1 MADIIEGWLHV
12 YTFNRYIEFNILDMQ
27 CFLCNHRIHLYKYEH
42 GIEEMAKSRT
52 QQGLPNKT
60 RILRLQLLTLHDELT
75 EFSDQCSFL
84 CDAFACIPA
93 HEEVIDAESIRGIS
107 YFAHWMKGRIRKMK
121 TDLIAVRNQANA
133 LK

>member
-1 MADIIEGWLHV
+1 MQ
-12 YTFNRYIEFNILDMQ
+12 RILS
-27 CFLCNHRIHLYKYEH
+27 NHCIYPHKHEY
-42 GIEEMAKSRT
+42 GIEQMAKSRT
-52 QQGLPNKT
+52 QRELPNKT

-93 HEEVIDAESIRGIS
+93 QKEAIDAESIRGIS

-121 TDLIAVRNQANA
+121 TDLKAVRNQAND